1 MNEEI
6 KQKAAISPMIIG
18 ILLVSLG
25 FLLIL
30 LNTFNINYNRF
41 AWPFFIIVPGVL
53 MFIVAL
59 VIEESFGKVL
69 IIPASIITAVGLL
82 LLYQNSTNHW
92 ESWAYAWTLV
102 GPVSIGLGQ
111 CIYGSLKK
119 QTEMMKFGSKLLI
132 VGLVM
137 FSLGFVFFELIVGIS
152 GFGLGNSGWP
162 LLLIGLGVLLVV
174 YGLFSQRNKQSK
186 NKT

>member
-30 LNTFNINYNRF
+30 LNTFNFNYGRF
-41 AWPFFIIVPGVL
+41 AWPFFIIVPGVVL
-53 MFIVAL
+53 IVVAL

-69 IIPASIITAVGLL
+69 IIPASILTAVGLL
-82 LLYQNSTNHW
+82 LLYQNTTNHW

-111 CIYGSLKK
+111 FIYGSLKK
-119 QTEMMKFGSKLLI
+119 QTEMMKFGSKLLT
-132 VGLVM
+132 VGLIM
-137 FSLGFVFFELIVGIS
+137 FGLGFVFFELIVGIS
-152 GFGLGNSGWP
+152 GFGLGEFGWP
-162 LLLIGLGVLLVV
+162 LLLIGLGVLLVA
-174 YGLFSQRNKQSK
+174 YSLFSQRKK
-186 NKT
+186 GGKG